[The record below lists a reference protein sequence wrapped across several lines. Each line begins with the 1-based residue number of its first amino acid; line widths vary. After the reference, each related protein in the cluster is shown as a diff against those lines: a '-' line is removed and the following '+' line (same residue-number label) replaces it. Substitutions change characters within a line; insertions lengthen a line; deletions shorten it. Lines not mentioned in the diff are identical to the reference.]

1 MDVGALISGIG
12 CWGNTILKP
21 YSGTPHN
28 SIGNYLGPY
37 IMPKGVLGTGV
48 TVDMRFIRAW

>member
-12 CWGNTILKP
+12 CWGNTLLKP
-21 YSGTPHN
+21 SGTPHN